1 VFKKSLLFEIF
12 GAHDDYNKFVVKS
25 VKILFYKF
33 LFPYCEVDLLPR
45 HDGKAARGKYPL
57 DPVDL
62 LNSFHKKKFLTPSAS
77 IDPATSGRW
86 GRRHRKI
93 HHDI

>member
-33 LFPYCEVDLLPR
+33 LFPYCEVDFLSR
-45 HDGKAARGKYPL
+45 HDGKAARGKYSL
-57 DPVDL
+57 DPANL
-62 LNSFHKKKFLTPSAS
+62 LNSFHKKVPDTVCFDRPRNVREVGKEASQNPS
-77 IDPATSGRW
+77 
-86 GRRHRKI
+86 
-93 HHDI
+93 